1 MSTEVPEDAPVVLFD
16 GVCNLCTGL
25 VQFIIPR
32 DPKQRFRF
40 APLQSPV
47 GRELLDRFDLPT
59 DRLETFVLVEGDE
72 CYTKSAAALRIAKH
86 LGGVYALLYPLRL
99 IPRPVRDTVYDF
111 VADHR
116 YQWLGRRDRCM
127 APSPEVDAWF
137 LDTDGAG

>member
-111 VADHR
+111 VADRR